1 MFLQLLTLLGA
12 IGLFLYGLNMLSGG
26 LLKLSGDRLQKFLP
40 RMKKNPVS
48 SILSG
53 FCITTIAES
62 SSAATVMVVS
72 FVNAG
77 VLALEQAILVIMGA
91 NIGASFTTWLIA
103 VFGFGV
109 GLKYVTYPLV
119 AAGFILTTMKGQK
132 RKISGEVLLG
142 FALMFLGITYMLGS
156 FPDTMQFPGLRS
168 YLEALAGNEPLNI
181 LMFMALGCLLAFG
194 MQSTGAVTITMV
206 MMSCGWISFEM
217 AAAMVLGSNI
227 GTTISAN
234 IAASDANIQ
243 AKRAA
248 LVHTLF
254 NVLGAV
260 LALIFFHPF
269 IRLVCL
275 ITETVGVGN
284 PAADLDGATV
294 SAVWPAIFGI
304 AIYHTLFNLFGT
316 CILAWFTK
324 PLEKAVTELV
334 KSSGDTSEE
343 EAKLIYISSR
353 HFGSPSISIS
363 QSFKEVAHFAEVMQS
378 GFDNVRNAVNEKDPD
393 KFEIWRMKLVQLEE
407 RSDKM
412 EYQIAAFLN
421 SVSSEGA
428 NEEEAEQIKVLYRV
442 IGELESLGDSGENI
456 SRILERERVHNR
468 KFDGDAI
475 GKINLMIDKVKEAY
489 AVMTENLNRA
499 ANGSVTDIA
508 NAYNTEDEINET
520 RNKLR
525 EEGIAQ
531 IESHTGNYQSLNY
544 FLDIISEL
552 EAMGDFMINVSQAIV
567 RNDNQ

>member
-12 IGLFLYGLNMLSGG
+12 VGLFIYGLNMLSGG

-40 RMKKNPVS
+40 HMRKDPVS

-53 FCITTIAES
+53 FCITTVAES

-77 VLALEQAILVIMGA
+77 VLALAQAILVIMGA

-103 VFGFGV
+103 VFGFGI
-109 GLKYVTYPLV
+109 GLKYVTYPLI

-142 FALMFLGITYMLGS
+142 FALMFLGITYMISS
-156 FPDTMQFPGLRS
+156 FPDTAQFTGLKT
-168 YLEALAGNEPLNI
+168 YIDGLAGNEPLSI

-194 MQSTGAVTITMV
+194 MQSTGAVTITMI
-206 MMSCGWISFEM
+206 MMSSGWISFGM

-234 IAASDANIQ
+234 IAATDANIQ

-254 NVLGAV
+254 NVFGAIM
-260 LALIFFHPF
+260 ALIFFHPF
-269 IRLVCL
+269 IRLVC
-275 ITETVGVGN
+275 IVTESLGIGN
-284 PAADLDGATV
+284 PTDITGA
-294 SAVWPAIFGI
+294 SGIWPAIFGI
-304 AIYHTLFNLFGT
+304 ATYHTLFNLLGT

-324 PLEKAVTELV
+324 PMEKAVTELV
-334 KSSGDTSEE
+334 KSSDEASAEE
-343 EAKLIYISSR
+343 SRLIYISSR
-353 HFGSPSISIS
+353 HFGTPSISIS
-363 QSFKEVAHFAEVMQS
+363 QAFKEVAHFAEIMQS
-378 GFDNVRNAVNEKDPD
+378 GFSNVRSAVNEKDPD
-393 KFEIWRMKLVQLEE
+393 KFETWRMKLVQLEE
-407 RSDKM
+407 RSDKL

-421 SVSSEGA
+421 SVSAEGI

-468 KFDGDAI
+468 KFDEEAI
-475 GKINLMIDKVKEAY
+475 RKINLMIDKVDDAY
-489 AVMTENLNRA
+489 EVMTQNLRQSVSGA
-499 ANGSVTDIA
+499 VTDIT

-525 EEGIAQ
+525 EEGITQ